1 MRTAHPDAAEPAA
14 RRRHGIL
21 GAPLTARRVIAADAD
36 ELRRIVAD
44 PAGQWRIVSGVHAVL
59 RPRAR
64 TGPCP
69 NTRMVPVRVGL
80 WGHDVLWVCW
90 LLVPGRGTTEVGLV
104 AQFESRP
111 LLSRAL
117 ARVGVR
123 AWITRRLEVTLGVL
137 ARLAYCAVEDL
148 DDIER
153 EADFTELDAD
163 ATGGYGPA
171 TTA

>member
-1 MRTAHPDAAEPAA
+1 MRTADPDAAEPAA
-14 RRRHGIL
+14 RGGHRIL
-21 GAPLTARRVIAADAD
+21 GAPLIARRVIAADVD

-44 PAGQWRIVSGVHAVL
+44 PAGQWRIVSGVHALL

-64 TGPCP
+64 TDPCP
-69 NTRMVPVRVGL
+69 NTGMVPVRVGL
-80 WGHDVLWVCW
+80 WGRDVLWMCW

-104 AQFESRP
+104 AQFESG
-111 LLSRAL
+111 LLLGRVLS
-117 ARVGVR
+117 RVGVR
-123 AWITRRLEVTLGVL
+123 GWITRRLEVTLGVL

-153 EADFTELDAD
+153 EADFTELDAE